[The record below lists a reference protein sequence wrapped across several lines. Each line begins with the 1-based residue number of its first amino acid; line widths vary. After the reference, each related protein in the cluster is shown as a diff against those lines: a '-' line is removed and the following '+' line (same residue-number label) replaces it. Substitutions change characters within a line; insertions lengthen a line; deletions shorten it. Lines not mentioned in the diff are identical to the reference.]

1 MQPRRP
7 QFTSVRGRTPLLGR
21 AAEVEFA
28 QSLLDDAIAG
38 VPHVL
43 IVTGEPGIGKSRLL
57 REIRT
62 MARGQQ
68 FEVGAGRAFDQMAV
82 PYAPLTNALE
92 PLLLGLDEREASAF
106 RETLA
111 RLRGDT
117 ADRAIVT
124 ATGIEA
130 RTSTERSRLF
140 DAATELLLHA
150 ARHRPTVV
158 TLDDLHWADAASLD
172 LLAHLVVAVAARCES
187 EPVPLLIV
195 CAHRTLDSADPAAAT
210 LARVRREEVAVEMH
224 LGGLDESAIADMLR
238 TLGNERPAGGVLRQI
253 ADLTL
258 GNPLFIE
265 EVLHHLRKS
274 GRAGVLASDV
284 AALEG
289 SLPLPLDVRS
299 ALAARIGELDATGRE
314 LLTVAAC
321 IGDQFGVDDLARAA
335 RREPADVRAVL
346 HAAERARL
354 LASDGDACAFSHPLI
369 RHALTDALDPSVRAE
384 LHRRIADALEGGPGH
399 DDALLEIA
407 SHLIAAR
414 AVAEPARLLDVTRR
428 AGDRAM
434 ELCAWSEAARFFD
447 AAIGALDAVPA
458 VAEAERAALHHRLAL
473 ACARSLDADRA
484 CAAYRAASRFYE
496 AVDDRRGVLV
506 SEIELTRMFV
516 TLASV
521 AYGTMVDV
529 ARLEWAMERSGPD
542 EEILRGHALAVLC
555 QVHWTAR
562 NPQQAITCG
571 RRALAIADATGDAR
585 LGCEAATALALAL
598 GQTLDLEEA
607 EVIHRRAIAFGH
619 AANDSWLETYGVH
632 RLPLTLA
639 WRGKLDEA
647 DALAR
652 RSPEYT
658 KRSQEWAGASMALAA
673 RIMVAVIRGR
683 FAEAASLGD
692 QVKLLVERSGYPWGG
707 YNALPSVASGFYLRG
722 DAAEAESIL
731 DRVVE
736 PGVLFREPGTTI
748 QLAVWTFRQ
757 LIGARAGVNAEQR
770 QQLIGVLSSIAPPG
784 ELEIGAV
791 PSFCALGEIACRL
804 EAPEASE
811 AAFQAVS
818 YAWSRGVTFTS
829 AWVFLV
835 PRVLG
840 TLLAL
845 RGDVAGADAMLR
857 TAAGI
862 ATEVGAHPEIA
873 LTRLAQ
879 ARLLASRGDPEAARE
894 MAGRALESCAA
905 LGMAPSVREAS
916 ALLATLRDRDDD
928 ARAARPAPGADAR
941 HVEETLAGDRDAPG
955 TLLAALEEASLPRLA
970 AGAASRA
977 PRRDSG
983 AFPLVTLV
991 TDMVDSTAL
1000 LHRLGERATQ
1010 DLMRE
1015 HNHLVRACFREF
1027 GCREVKF
1034 TGDGFL
1040 ATHTSAIRALQCA
1053 VAIQDAA
1060 ARRGAGTSVPIRVRV
1075 ALDAGEVLIDDR
1087 DLIGSAV
1094 NAANRL
1100 CAEARAGQIVASPAV
1115 VALAGDDAFSFV
1127 ALGERVLKGF
1137 AQPMAI
1143 YEVQPPARVA
1153 DRAGTAE
1160 RP

>member
-21 AAEVEFA
+21 DAEVEFA
-28 QSLLDDAIAG
+28 QGLLEDAIAG

-68 FEVGAGRAFDQMAV
+68 FEVGAGRAFDQMAI

-92 PLLLGLDEREASAF
+92 PLLRGLDEGEARGFADV
-106 RETLA
+106 LA
-111 RLRGDT
+111 RLRGEITDKPG
-117 ADRAIVT
+117 
-124 ATGIEA
+124 ATVPGLEA

-150 ARHRPTVV
+150 ARHRPTVL

-172 LLAHLVVAVAARCES
+172 LLAHVVVAVATRSES
-187 EPVPLLIV
+187 EPVSLLIV
-195 CAHRTLDSADPAAAT
+195 CAHRTLDTEDPAAST

-224 LGGLDESAIADMLR
+224 LGGLDESAIAAMLR
-238 TLGNERPAGGVLRQI
+238 ALGNERPAGSVLREI

-274 GRAGVLASDV
+274 GRAGMLASDV
-284 AALEG
+284 AALDG
-289 SLPLPLDVRS
+289 SLPLPLDVCS
-299 ALAARIGELDATGRE
+299 AVTARIGELDPPSRE

-321 IGDQFGVDDLARAA
+321 IGDQFGVDDLAGAA
-335 RREPADVRAVL
+335 GRTADDVRVVL
-346 HAAERARL
+346 HAAERSRL
-354 LASDGDACAFSHPLI
+354 LSSDGDACAFSHPLI
-369 RHALTDALDPSVRAE
+369 RHALTDALDAEARAE
-384 LHRRIADALEGGPGH
+384 LHRRIADALESNPAR
-399 DDALLEIA
+399 DDAVLEIA
-407 SHLIAAR
+407 SHLIGAR
-414 AVAEPARLLDVTRR
+414 TVADPARVLDTTRR

-434 ELCAWSEAARFFD
+434 ELCAWSDATRFFD
-447 AAIGALDAVPA
+447 AAIDALDGAPRVTD
-458 VAEAERAALHHRLAL
+458 AERAALHHRLAL
-473 ACARSLDADRA
+473 ACARALDADRA
-484 CAAYRAASRFYE
+484 CAEYRLASRFYE
-496 AVDDRRGVLV
+496 AADDRRGVLV

-529 ARLEWAMERSGPD
+529 ARLEWAMDRTGPA

-562 NPQQAITCG
+562 NPQQAIACG

-598 GQTLDLEEA
+598 GQTLELEEA
-607 EVIHRRAIAFGH
+607 EAIHRRAIAFGH

-673 RIMVAVIRGR
+673 RIMVAVVRGR

-722 DAAEAESIL
+722 DAAEAERIL

-770 QQLIGVLSSIAPPG
+770 QQLLGVLTSIAPPG
-784 ELEIGAV
+784 EIEIGAV
-791 PSFCALGEIACRL
+791 PSFCALGEIAYRL
-804 EAPEASE
+804 DAPEASE

-818 YAWSRGVTFTS
+818 YAWSRGVRFTS

-840 TLLAL
+840 SLLAL
-845 RGDVAGADAMLR
+845 RGDLSGADAMLR
-857 TAAGI
+857 TAATI
-862 ATEVGAHPEIA
+862 ATDAGAHPEIA

-879 ARLLASRGDPEAARE
+879 ARLFLARGDHEAARE
-894 MAGRALESCAA
+894 MAGRAHESFVG
-905 LGMAPSVREAS
+905 LGMAPSVREAA
-916 ALLATLRDRDDD
+916 ALLATLR
-928 ARAARPAPGADAR
+928 ARVADVRPSGPEAGADGRSDADD
-941 HVEETLAGDRDAPG
+941 TLADDHAAPG

-970 AGAASRA
+970 SGSAQTARRA
-977 PRRDSG
+977 PR
-983 AFPLVTLV
+983 AFALVTLV

-1000 LHRLGERATQ
+1000 LRRLGDRATQ

-1015 HNHLVRACFREF
+1015 HNDIVRACFREF

-1053 VAIQDAA
+1053 VAIQDSA

-1100 CAEARAGQIVASPAV
+1100 CAEASPGQIVVSPAV
-1115 VALAGDDAFSFV
+1115 VALAGDDAFAF
-1127 ALGERVLKGF
+1127 APLGERLLKGF
-1137 AQPMAI
+1137 EQPMAI
-1143 YEVQPPARVA
+1143 YEVRASVSDT
-1153 DRAGTAE
+1153 DRSGTAE

>member
-1 MQPRRP
+1 MHQRRA

-28 QSLLDDAIAG
+28 QGLLEDAIAG
-38 VPHVL
+38 VPRVL

-62 MARGQQ
+62 MARGEQ
-68 FEVGAGRAFDQMAV
+68 FEIGAGRAFDQVAL
-82 PYAPLTNALE
+82 PYAPVTSALE
-92 PLLLGLDEREASAF
+92 PLLRGLDEREASGF
-106 RETLA
+106 GGVLA
-111 RLRGDT
+111 RLRGT
-117 ADRAIVT
+117 APPETDAMAAGFT
-124 ATGIEA
+124 A

-140 DAATELLLHA
+140 DGATELLLRA
-150 ARHRPTVV
+150 ASRRPTLL

-172 LLAHLVVAVAARCES
+172 LLAHVVVALSARCES
-187 EPVPLLIV
+187 EAVPLLIV
-195 CAHRTLDSADPAAAT
+195 CAHRTLVADDPAAAT
-210 LARVRREEVAVEMH
+210 LARVRREDVAVEMH

-238 TLGNERPAGGVLRQI
+238 ALGNDRATGALLRQI

-258 GNPLFIE
+258 GNPLLIE
-265 EVLHHLRKS
+265 EVLHQLRKS
-274 GRAGVLASDV
+274 GRAGVLPADV
-284 AALEG
+284 AALDG
-289 SLPLPLDVRS
+289 ALPLPLDVRA
-299 ALAARIGELDATGRE
+299 ALAGRVLDFDARSRE

-321 IGDQFGVDDLARAA
+321 IGDQFDVDDLARASGRDA
-335 RREPADVRAVL
+335 SDVRDVV
-346 HAAERARL
+346 HAAERARVL
-354 LASDGDACAFSHPLI
+354 TSDGDACAFSHPLI
-369 RHALTDALDPSVRAE
+369 RHALTDTIDPAARAE
-384 LHRRIADALEGGPGH
+384 LHRRIADALESRANN
-399 DDALLEIA
+399 DDAVLAIA
-407 SHLIAAR
+407 SHLTAAR
-414 AVAEPARLLDVTRR
+414 TLVEPARLLDVARR
-428 AGDRAM
+428 AGDHAM
-434 ELCAWSEAARFFD
+434 AVCAWTEATRFFD
-447 AAIGALDAVPA
+447 AAIGALDDVPG
-458 VAEAERAALHHRLAL
+458 VTEADRAAVHHRLAL

-484 CAAYRAASRFYE
+484 CAEYRIASRSYE

-521 AYGTMVDV
+521 AYGSMVDV
-529 ARLEWAMERSGPD
+529 ARLEWAMDRAGAA

-562 NPQQAITCG
+562 NPEEAIACG
-571 RRALAIADATGDAR
+571 RRALAIADTTGDAR

-598 GQTLDLEEA
+598 GQTLELEEA
-607 EVIHRRAIAFGH
+607 EAIHRRAIAFGH
-619 AANDSWLETYGVH
+619 SANDSWLETYGVH
-632 RLPLTLA
+632 RLPLTLT

-658 KRSQEWAGASMALAA
+658 RRSQEWAGASMALAA
-673 RIMVAVIRGR
+673 RITVAVIRGR

-707 YNALPSVASGFYLRG
+707 YNALPAVASGSYLRG
-722 DAAEAESIL
+722 DATEAERIL

-757 LIGARAGVNAEQR
+757 LVGARAGVNAEQR
-770 QQLIGVLSSIAPPG
+770 QQLLGVLGSIAPPDRI
-784 ELEIGAV
+784 EIGAV

-804 EAPEASE
+804 DAPEASE
-811 AAFQAVS
+811 AAFRAVS

-840 TLLAL
+840 MLLAL
-845 RGDVAGADAMLR
+845 RGDTAGASAMLQ
-857 TAAGI
+857 TAAKI
-862 ATEVGAHPEIA
+862 ATDVGAHPEIA

-879 ARLLASRGDPEAARE
+879 ARLLVSRGDAEAARE
-894 MAGRALESCAA
+894 MAGRALESFEA
-905 LGMAPSVREAS
+905 LGMTPSVREAS
-916 ALLATLRDRDDD
+916 TLLAALRDRSSD
-928 ARAARPAPGADAR
+928 AHAATRKPAADRSDGDEA
-941 HVEETLAGDRDAPG
+941 LADDRDAPG
-955 TLLAALEEASLPRLA
+955 CLLATLEEASLPRLA
-970 AGAASRA
+970 SGGAARPA
-977 PRRDSG
+977 RREAR

-1000 LHRLGERATQ
+1000 LRRLGERATQ
-1010 DLMRE
+1010 ELMRE
-1015 HNHLVRACFREF
+1015 HNDLVRACFREF

-1040 ATHTSAIRALQCA
+1040 ATHASAMRALQCA

-1060 ARRGAGTSVPIRVRV
+1060 ARRGTGASVPIRMRV

-1100 CAEARAGQIVASPAV
+1100 CAEASPGQIVVSPAV
-1115 VALAGDDAFSFV
+1115 VALADDDAFTFV

-1137 AQPMAI
+1137 EEPMAI
-1143 YEVQPPARVA
+1143 YAVRAPARDGARVEP
-1153 DRAGTAE
+1153 T
-1160 RP
+1160 

>member
-1 MQPRRP
+1 MQQRRP

-21 AAEVEFA
+21 ETEVEFA
-28 QSLLDDAIAG
+28 QDLLDDAIAG

-43 IVTGEPGIGKSRLL
+43 IVAGDPGIGKSRLL

-68 FEVGAGRAFDQMAV
+68 FEVGAGRAFDQMAI

-92 PLLLGLDEREASAF
+92 PLLRGLDEREARGFADA
-106 RETLA
+106 LV
-111 RLRGDT
+111 RLRGET
-117 ADRAIVT
+117 PDRPNA
-124 ATGIEA
+124 AAPGLEA
-130 RTSTERSRLF
+130 RTSTERSRIF

-150 ARHRPTVV
+150 ARHRPTVL

-195 CAHRTLDSADPAAAT
+195 CAHRTLDAGDPAAAT

-224 LGGLDESAIADMLR
+224 LGGLDESAIAAMLR
-238 TLGNERPAGGVLRQI
+238 ALGNDRPAGSVLRQI

-274 GRAGVLASDV
+274 GRVGVLASDV

-299 ALAARIGELDATGRE
+299 AVTARIGELDAPSRE

-321 IGDQFGVDDLARAA
+321 IGDQFGVDDLAGAAGRA
-335 RREPADVRAVL
+335 PDDVRVVL

-354 LASDGDACAFSHPLI
+354 LSSDGDACAFSHPLI
-369 RHALTDALDPSVRAE
+369 RHALTDALDAAARAD
-384 LHRRIADALEGGPGH
+384 LHRRIADALASDPTR
-399 DDALLEIA
+399 DDSVMEIA
-407 SHLIAAR
+407 SHLIGAR
-414 AVAEPARLLDVTRR
+414 TVVDPTRLLDATRR

-434 ELCAWSEAARFFD
+434 ELCAWSDATRFLD
-447 AAIGALDAVPA
+447 AAIDALDGAPHVSDT
-458 VAEAERAALHHRLAL
+458 ERAALHHRLAV
-473 ACARSLDADRA
+473 ACARALDADRA
-484 CAAYRAASRFYE
+484 CAEYRLASRFYE
-496 AVDDRRGVLV
+496 AADDRRGVLI

-529 ARLEWAMERSGPD
+529 ARLEWAMERTGPA

-562 NPQQAITCG
+562 NPQQAIACG

-598 GQTLDLEEA
+598 GQTLELEEA
-607 EVIHRRAIAFGH
+607 EAIHRRAITFGH

-683 FAEAASLGD
+683 FAEAASLGE
-692 QVKLLVERSGYPWGG
+692 QVKRLVERSGYPWGG

-722 DAAEAESIL
+722 EAAEAERIL

-736 PGVLFREPGTTI
+736 PGFLFREPGTTI

-770 QQLIGVLSSIAPPG
+770 QQLLGVLTSIAPPG
-784 ELEIGAV
+784 EIEIGAV
-791 PSFCALGEIACRL
+791 PSFCALAEIACRL
-804 EAPEASE
+804 DAPEASE

-818 YAWSRGVTFTS
+818 YAWARGVTFTS

-840 TLLAL
+840 SLLAL
-845 RGDVAGADAMLR
+845 RGDLAGADAMLR
-857 TAAGI
+857 TAAKI
-862 ATEVGAHPEIA
+862 ATDVGAHPEIA

-879 ARLLASRGDPEAARE
+879 ARLFVSRGDHESARE
-894 MAGRALESCAA
+894 MAGRAHESFAA
-905 LGMAPSVREAS
+905 LGMAPGEREVA
-916 ALLATLRDRDDD
+916 ALLGTLRDR
-928 ARAARPAPGADAR
+928 AAATRPQAPDSPAGRSHAD
-941 HVEETLAGDRDAPG
+941 ETLADDRAAPG
-955 TLLAALEEASLPRLA
+955 SLLAALEGASLPRLA
-970 AGAASRA
+970 SGGTPQTARRA
-977 PRRDSG
+977 PR
-983 AFPLVTLV
+983 AFALVTMV

-1000 LHRLGERATQ
+1000 LRHLGERATQ

-1015 HNHLVRACFREF
+1015 HNDIVRARFREF

-1040 ATHTSAIRALQCA
+1040 ATHTSALRALQCA

-1060 ARRGAGTSVPIRVRV
+1060 ARRDAGSSVPIRMRV
-1075 ALDAGEVLIDDR
+1075 ALDAGEVLIDDH

-1100 CAEARAGQIVASPAV
+1100 CAEARPGQIVVSPAV
-1115 VALAGDDAFSFV
+1115 VALAGDDAFAF
-1127 ALGERVLKGF
+1127 APLGERVLKGF
-1137 AQPMAI
+1137 EQPMAI
-1143 YEVQPPARVA
+1143 YEVRSPAS
-1153 DRAGTAE
+1153 DTSRAGTAE